1 MEKIIKEFNIY
12 NFNELDENAQNK
24 ALEIISNDEI
34 DFYSMWLLHDDIM
47 DELENIMDIEFNI
60 KIDENLKTYYSLDYS
75 QGSGAMFENKFYIE
89 DINKKYKFLT
99 DDELKLITSRC
110 YITKIKIK
118 HNDGHYYHKYSFNI
132 DYCLDVYD
140 DYDDIKDDYN
150 ISEND
155 FYNLENKI
163 DDFFKKN
170 NIFYND
176 IVSINDRLTKFG
188 YDCLEYF
195 WNKDNIIN
203 LINDN
208 NYKFYIDGS
217 VFNG

>member
-24 ALEIISNDEI
+24 ALEIISNDEV
-34 DFYSMWLLHDDIM
+34 DVYSTWLLHDDM
-47 DELENIMDIEFNI
+47 LDELENIMNIEFNI

-75 QGSGAMFENKFYIE
+75 QGSGAMFENEFYIE

-99 DDELKLITSRC
+99 DDELKLITSRS

-118 HNDGHYYHKYSFNI
+118 HNDRHYYHKYSFNI
-132 DYCLDVYD
+132 DYYLDVYD
-140 DYDDIKDDYN
+140 DYDDIKDDYS

-163 DDFFKKN
+163 DDFFKEN

-203 LINDN
+203 IINDN
-208 NYKFYIDGS
+208 DYKFYIDGS